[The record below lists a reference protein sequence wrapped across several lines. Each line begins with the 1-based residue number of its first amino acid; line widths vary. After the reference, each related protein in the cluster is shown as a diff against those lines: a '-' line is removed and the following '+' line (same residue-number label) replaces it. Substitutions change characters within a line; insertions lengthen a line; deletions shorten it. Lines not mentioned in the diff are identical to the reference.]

1 VELAGKTAIITG
13 GGRGLGRAIALAYA
27 RAGAQVVV
35 AARSADEV
43 AETAWLIEEQGQT
56 ALAVSAD
63 VRDPAQIASLIAQ
76 TVQRFGSPS
85 ILVNSAG
92 IGLRAPLTETSEAQW
107 DALIDTLLKGP
118 YLVAQAVIP
127 LMSAAGGGNIINIG
141 APLERIAV
149 PGFGAYYAAK
159 AGIEGL
165 SKIMAKELRR
175 YGINVNILHPGGF
188 ADTHMVRATV
198 PEVTK
203 GLLSPDEIGPAAVS
217 LASEPPRGRTG
228 QVIDAHSWKM
238 LQS

>member
-1 VELAGKTAIITG
+1 MELAGKTAIVTG

-27 RAGAQVVV
+27 RAGANVVV

-43 AETAWLIEEQGQT
+43 AETAWLIEELGQFT
-56 ALAVSAD
+56 LAVPTD
-63 VRDPAQIASLIAQ
+63 VRDPAQIAHLVAQ
-76 TVQRFGSPS
+76 ADQRFGNVT

-92 IGLRAPLTETSEAQW
+92 VGLRAPVTETSETQW
-107 DALIDTLLKGP
+107 DAVVDTLLKGP

-127 LMSAAGGGNIINIG
+127 LMTAAGGGNIINIG

-188 ADTHMVRATV
+188 ADTRMVRETV

-203 GLLSPDEIGPAAVS
+203 GLLNPDEIGAAA
-217 LASEPPRGRTG
+217 LALAVEPPRGRTG
-228 QVIDAHSWKM
+228 QVIDAHTWET
-238 LQS
+238 LQR

>member
-1 VELAGKTAIITG
+1 MELAGKTAIVTG

-27 RAGAQVVV
+27 RAGANVVV

-43 AETAWLIEEQGQT
+43 AETAWLIEELGQLT
-56 ALAVSAD
+56 LAVPTD
-63 VRDPAQIASLIAQ
+63 VRDPAQIAHLVAQ
-76 TVQRFGSPS
+76 ADQRFGNVT

-92 IGLRAPLTETSEAQW
+92 VGLRAPVTETSETQW
-107 DALIDTLLKGP
+107 DAVVDTLLKGP

-127 LMSAAGGGNIINIG
+127 LMTAAGGGNIINIG

-188 ADTHMVRATV
+188 ADTRMVRETV

-203 GLLSPDEIGPAAVS
+203 GLLNPDEIGAAA
-217 LASEPPRGRTG
+217 LALAVEPPRGRTG
-228 QVIDAHSWKM
+228 QVIDAHTWET
-238 LQS
+238 LQR